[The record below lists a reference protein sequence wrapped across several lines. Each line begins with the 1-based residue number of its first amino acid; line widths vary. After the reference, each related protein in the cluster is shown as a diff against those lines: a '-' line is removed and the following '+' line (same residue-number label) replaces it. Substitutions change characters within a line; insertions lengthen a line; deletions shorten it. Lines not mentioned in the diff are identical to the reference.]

1 MVEPESDM
9 TNLITQIIPT
19 KTNLLPLSSVS
30 NKKLKKPPTANSVTS
45 DSIIKLTATKILDRA
60 IGKQSELIQLLQ
72 RPDGIA
78 LSELMRLSN
87 WQAHSIRGWISGTLG
102 KKLSLVV
109 IRFKSESGET
119 CYRIESSIVASEL

>member
-9 TNLITQIIPT
+9 TNFITQKIPI

-30 NKKLKKPPTANSVTS
+30 NKELKKPPTTKSVTS
-45 DSIIKLTATKILDRA
+45 DSDIKLTAQNNLNRITS
-60 IGKQSELIQLLQ
+60 KQSELIQLLQ
-72 RPDGIA
+72 RPEGMAI
-78 LSELMRLSN
+78 SELMRLTK
-87 WQAHSIRGWISGTLG
+87 WQSHSIRGWISGTLR

-119 CYRIESSIVASEL
+119 CYRVESSIVASEF